1 MNSNEIHPDLEGIL
15 EEAKE
20 NVLGPMRESVTHDFG
35 LLEEQLF
42 KKFGSPEQSE
52 VWALK
57 VIADNKEESD
67 KYIAEHPDTEQL
79 NGSKVGDG
87 NEDGLMSLENLGEG
101 EDIYDGLSNMKMASA
116 LQMMKGSRGVLVRV
130 GAWASA
136 KAAESGERPSESDDK
151 RETVITMMITNGSIL
166 TACRFLDDDKVEI
179 DYKSVGDYNYE
190 ESKLTDALMTFWF
203 APQQMKAKHPKIWA
217 AMEEE
222 IMTESEGEV

>member
-1 MNSNEIHPDLEGIL
+1 MNSNEVHPDLEGIL
-15 EEAKE
+15 EEARE
-20 NVLGPMRESVTHDFG
+20 NVLGPMKESVTHDFT

-42 KKFGSPEQSE
+42 KKFGNPEQSE

-57 VIADNKEESD
+57 VIADNKEEAD
-67 KYIAEHPDTEQL
+67 KYMADNPDSETL
-79 NGSKVGDG
+79 LGSKHEDG
-87 NEDGLMSLENLGEG
+87 NEDGLMSLENVGEG
-101 EDIYDGLSNMKMASA
+101 DDIYDGLSNMKMASA
-116 LQMMKGSRGVLVRV
+116 LQMMDNTRGVLVRV

-136 KAAESGERPSESDDK
+136 KAAENGERPSESEDK

-166 TACRFLDDDKVEI
+166 TACRFLDDDKVEV
-179 DYKSVGDYNYE
+179 DYKGVGEYNYE

-222 IMTESEGEV
+222 IMNESKGEV